1 MLKKSLHILS
11 PLLLLLATAVAC
23 TDEIKLDQTVIGP
36 GEAMVSA
43 SVDFHPLIVTDTEV
57 GSRASQK
64 GDLIKSID
72 DLTVFIYDIE
82 GNLFRI
88 CKKADLA
95 DYQVKQ
101 KNETGSNTGMPN
113 DAGGKPVQAEESTA
127 RATFTIAGLPFGQ
140 YRMYA
145 VANIDFGDKAA
156 AEETY
161 AREETLRDY
170 TVTWN
175 SSNIG
180 ANNQMFGYFTI
191 DGNDSNLS
199 TGFTAP
205 NITVNQKHTSL
216 HAWIKR
222 AASKVTVVYD
232 GKGLHEGVFIYIKNI
247 TIKDIPRSC
256 KIGNENKVENAE
268 GMITDGGVINY
279 CEATEGELP
288 AGQTQSGNYEDW
300 MMIANGTPTRGA
312 VSVDKDGNRVEH
324 SEYDGALYFYE
335 NCQGNYPDQPKY
347 DKRQNWDQLG
357 YVPQP
362 GENEYKDN
370 IPYGTYVEVD
380 AYYVSNNPV
389 NVSSGPIKYRFML
402 GQNITYDYDAI
413 RNHHYKLTLG
423 FKGWA
428 NQADWHIEYIE
439 PPKEVYT
446 DPTYYVSYSYNTQAI
461 FPIRIKGDVQEFE
474 VEIVENNWAP
484 YSPSVIGGYNVP
496 QAEVASSTGI
506 EFDNF
511 KWWREIYVNNT
522 GRDFYYGLQKPW
534 TVDGSKHTT
543 YSAQELKDGAPSM
556 VTPIWA
562 GFLALNV
569 EGNSP
574 EDLKP
579 YLLQDRS
586 YSADYDD
593 LKKYFYEHKQ
603 NYRKFSSEDL
613 AFSWNEGDSIQKVVG
628 TGNNKCTIFKAPDGS
643 ITINLPTWTR
653 PKSMLGI
660 SGFTGNNPYDTY
672 QRKAIVKL
680 TATYKDSK
688 IVKFMPIFQV
698 RRVVNPKGVWRRYND
713 NEPFK
718 VTLVRR
724 EAPGDAQFKAF
735 NSEGAWRAYIDKTSD
750 GDDGFFHL
758 EGGIGKD
765 NTGAIIGNTD
775 TPIEFN
781 VVFDRKGEAGR
792 SKCGIVRIEYHGFTC
807 QHTIFVRQGYFEPIS
822 IVDNGARW
830 SSFNL
835 FNCSNTSNKSQFGQ
849 TWKPSGNKPKK
860 SDYIPAEVTASP
872 IALST
877 LFKRGNYRQGI
888 SVENNR
894 NSALGPLKAPGSTP
908 FILMNSGSASWS
920 NIDGYSYTENKGF
933 AWGRFSAQ
941 VNNQTRYYKVPSW
954 SDYNALISNGQYA
967 IGVLYADGATETA
980 TDVNVAYG
988 FYDINNDGK
997 DDHNGTPTNSG
1008 GPSGMRGFIVYNPKN
1023 AHQIFFP
1030 IGAMG
1035 IGRRTVQL
1043 VNNTTFRGEL
1053 RYGALSSP
1061 FNVLSNGKVSNN
1073 VYRPIPYNIPG
1084 APGAIYWIDKAYYGT
1099 DPVTNKN
1106 MDMLG
1111 WDMNYFDMNFNQY
1124 DYAVSNTPDGDA
1136 LPIKLI
1142 LDLDGPWE

>member
-11 PLLLLLATAVAC
+11 PLLILLATAVAC
-23 TDEIKLDQTVIGP
+23 TDEIKFDQAVIGP

-43 SVDFHPLIVTDTEV
+43 SVDFHPLIVTDNEV
-57 GSRASQK
+57 ASRASQK

-88 CKKADLA
+88 CKKADLT

-101 KNETGSNTGMPN
+101 KDETGSNTGMPN

-127 RATFTIAGLPFGQ
+127 RATFTIPGLPFGQ

-161 AREETLRDY
+161 AKEETLRDY

-232 GKGLHEGVFIYIKNI
+232 GKGLHEGVFIYIKSI
-247 TIKDIPRSC
+247 TLKDIPRTC
-256 KIGNENKVENAE
+256 KIGNENKVESAE

-335 NCQGNYPDQPKY
+335 NCQGNYPDQAKY
-347 DKRQNWDQLG
+347 DKRQKFDEVGFISNK
-357 YVPQP
+357 P
-362 GENEYKDN
+362 GDYDYKDN
-370 IPYGTYVEVD
+370 IPYGTYIEVEG
-380 AYYVSNNPV
+380 YYVSDNPL
-389 NVSSGPIKYRFML
+389 NVTRGDIKYRFML
-402 GQNITYDYDAI
+402 GQNTSFDYDAI

-428 NQADWHIEYIE
+428 NQPDWHIEYIE
-439 PPKEVYT
+439 PPQEVYT

-496 QAEVASSTGI
+496 QAEVASSTGNK
-506 EFDNF
+506 FDDF
-511 KWWREIYVNNT
+511 KWWRAVYVNGGGT
-522 GRDFYYGLQKPW
+522 GSYYYGLQRPYSSNGGKQI
-534 TVDGSKHTT
+534 DYTT
-543 YSAQELKDGAPSM
+543 DEIKAGAPRL

-569 EGNSP
+569 PDGG
-574 EDLKP
+574 LQP
-579 YLLQDRS
+579 YLFPEAA
-586 YSADYDD
+586 YSSDMDK
-593 LKKYFYEHKQ
+593 LKNYYYNNKQ
-603 NYRKFSSEDL
+603 NIRKFTSSDL
-613 AFSWNEGDSIQKVVG
+613 SFQGWKEGDSIAKTVG
-628 TGNNKCTIFKAPDGS
+628 SGYNVCELVKAPDGS
-643 ITINLPTWTR
+643 ITIKLPTWTR

-680 TATYKDSK
+680 KATYKDSK

-698 RRVVNPKGVWRRYND
+698 RRVINPKGVWRRWND
-713 NEPFK
+713 NSPFQ

-724 EAPGDAQFKAF
+724 EAPGDAKFKAF
-735 NSEGAWRAYIDKTSD
+735 NSEGAWRAYIDASTSE
-750 GDDGFFHL
+750 FFEL

-765 NTGAIIGNTD
+765 ASGAIIGNTD
-775 TPIEFN
+775 TPIDFK
-781 VVFDRKGEAGR
+781 VKFKGAGKADQ
-792 SKCGIVRIEYHGFTC
+792 SLCGIVKVEYHGFTC
-807 QHTIFVRQGYFEPIS
+807 QHTIFVRQGYFQPIA
-822 IVDNGARW
+822 VVPGGARW

-835 FNCSNTSNKSQFGQ
+835 FKCANNTAYGT
-849 TWKPSGNKPKK
+849 TWNGKN
-860 SDYIPAEVTASP
+860 YISATVTASP

-877 LFKRGNYRQGI
+877 LFKRGNYAQGI
-888 SVENNR
+888 SVENNQTDH
-894 NSALGPLKAPGSTP
+894 LGPLQCPGTTP
-908 FILMNSGSASWS
+908 FKLMNGNSATWA
-920 NIDGYSYTENKGF
+920 NIKGNKTKDF
-933 AWGRFSAQ
+933 KWGRFEAK
-941 VNNQTRYYKVPSW
+941 VNGQTRHYRVPTLK
-954 SDYNALISNGQYA
+954 DFQALINGAQYG
-967 IGVLYADGATETA
+967 IGVLYADGASETA
-980 TDVNVAYG
+980 TDVDVAYG
-988 FYDINNDGK
+988 FYDIDNDAT
-997 DDHNGTPTNSG
+997 DDHNGVKGKYG
-1008 GPSGMRGFIVYNPKN
+1008 GPSGMRGFIVFNPTN
-1023 AHQIFFP
+1023 GNQIFFP
-1030 IGAMG
+1030 IGAKG
-1035 IGRRTVQL
+1035 IGRRTNQS
-1043 VNNTTFRGEL
+1043 NNFNSTNPWGFNNQGWTGGQTSVWNGEL
-1053 RYGALSSP
+1053 RYGSVPVTLD
-1061 FNVLSNGKVSNN
+1061 KWSNN
-1073 VYRPIPYNIPG
+1073 NPNRPITYNIPG
-1084 APGAIYWIDKAYYGT
+1084 APGAIYWVNAVEEAAGGT
-1099 DPVTNKN
+1099 GDVE
-1106 MDMLG
+1106 DMYG
-1111 WDMNYFDMNFNQY
+1111 WDMNYFDLNFNPFSSG
-1124 DYAVSNTPDGDA
+1124 VVEGNTGDA

-1142 LDLDGPWE
+1142 LVE